1 LSTRQQ
7 HAVLQRGAGDAMM
20 ANAESP
26 TLMDARIILVE
37 GFPGCG
43 KSTTAQWLARQFRA
57 AGPPAEW
64 FYEGQRP
71 HPMLAE
77 TPTPAALA
85 STLCR
90 RA

>member
-1 LSTRQQ
+1 
-7 HAVLQRGAGDAMM
+7 MM